1 MNPVLEEL
9 TRLLTLERL
18 EDDLFRGASRDIGY
32 DRVFGGQVLGQA
44 LAAARFTVD
53 EQHIHSLHAYF
64 LREGDPRHPIIYFV
78 DRARNGRSFCARRV
92 TAIQHGKQIFNMAC
106 SFQKPESGLE
116 HQADMPEVPVPE
128 ELQDLR
134 AYGEEISEELPWK
147 IRRILTRRTPF
158 EIRPVDIRN
167 PVSPEKHEPVNH
179 YWFKA
184 VDTLPDD
191 RELHEILLAY
201 VADYNFLPTATLPH
215 GISFLDPRV
224 QMASL
229 DHAMHYHRPC
239 RVDDWLLYSIESPNL
254 SNNRGLVRGQIFDR
268 EGRLLASTVQE
279 GVIRVWDQPESD

>member
-1 MNPVLEEL
+1 MKPILEEL
-9 TRLLTLERL
+9 TGLLTLERL
-18 EDDLFRGASRDIGY
+18 EDDLFRGKSRDIGY

-53 EQHIHSLHAYF
+53 EQYIHSLHAYF
-64 LREGDPRHPIIYFV
+64 LREGDPETPIIYFV

-106 SFQKPESGLE
+106 SFQKEESGLE
-116 HQADMPEVPVPE
+116 HQADPPDVPAPED
-128 ELQDLR
+128 LQDLR
-134 AYGEEISEELPWK
+134 AFGKQISDELPWK
-147 IRRILTRRTPF
+147 IKRILTRKTPF
-158 EIRPVDIRN
+158 EIRPVDIGN
-167 PVSPEKHEPVNH
+167 PVSPEKREPVNH

-229 DHAMHYHRPC
+229 DHAMHYHRTA
-239 RVDDWLLYSIESPNL
+239 RVDDWLLYSIESPNM

-279 GVIRVWDQPESD
+279 GVIRVWDEPESD

>member
-1 MNPVLEEL
+1 MNSILEEL
-9 TRLLTLERL
+9 TALLTLERL
-18 EDDLFRGASRDIGY
+18 EDDLFRGKSRDIGY

-53 EQHIHSLHAYF
+53 DRYIHSLHAYF
-64 LREGDPRHPIIYFV
+64 LREGDPAAPIIYFV
-78 DRARNGRSFCARRV
+78 DRARDGRSFCARRV

-106 SFQKPESGLE
+106 SFQDEETGLE
-116 HQADMPEVPVPE
+116 HQAEIPDVPGPE
-128 ELQDLR
+128 DLEDIR
-134 AYGEEISEELPWK
+134 DHGEKLEDLPWK
-147 IRRILTRRTPF
+147 IRRILTRKRPF
-158 EIRPVDIRN
+158 HIRPVDVTN
-167 PVSPEKHEPVNH
+167 PVNPEKRDPVNH

-184 VDTLPDD
+184 VDDLPDD

-229 DHAMHYHRPC
+229 DHAMHYHRTV
-239 RVDDWLLYSIESPNL
+239 RVDEWLLYSIESPNL

-268 EGRLLASTVQE
+268 DGRLLASTLQE
-279 GVIRVWDQPESD
+279 GVIRVWDKPENG